1 MLKLNASHPIRIVE
15 RPIATGSTIGAEG
28 IPLIQAIENGEEH
41 VLPSTT
47 GGSDIFVG
55 FSYAHNIVPT
65 VLSRVEAHTV
75 PAVSP
80 YTVQLERNNVV
91 AGQII
96 WYEAADLSSTYTE
109 AGSASSG
116 VFAVVDATGVMTF
129 HSDEAGVAI
138 LAVYRYSPTTL
149 EVSMEMPHLNINI
162 NPAFAYVNN
171 MGVIVGG
178 EVYTDQFDG
187 SYDWTNNPA
196 NVYLGTAILAGS
208 GSILI
213 GGRVIHAPD
222 VDNPFLGVSFG
233 LT

>member
-47 GGSDIFVG
+47 GANDVFVG

-65 VLSRVEAHTV
+65 VMSRVEAHTV
-75 PAVSP
+75 PAASP
-80 YTVQLERNNVV
+80 YTVQLERNNVI
-91 AGQII
+91 AANII
-96 WYEAADLSSTYTE
+96 AYEAADLSNTITE
-109 AGSASSG
+109 AGAVASG
-116 VFAVVDATGVMTF
+116 EFTVVDATGVMTF
-129 HSDEAGVAI
+129 HSDEAGMAI
-138 LAVYRYSPTTL
+138 LVVYRYTPTTL

-162 NPAFAYVNN
+162 NPAFSYVDN

-187 SYDWTNNPA
+187 SVDWTNNPA
-196 NVYLGTAILAGS
+196 AVYLGTGILTGS
-208 GSILI
+208 GNVQIT
-213 GGRVIHAPD
+213 GRVIHAPD
-222 VDNPFLGVSFG
+222 VDNPFLGISFG
-233 LT
+233 LV